1 MQERHSELFEVLRIP
16 LTALGM
22 ALVGAGALLL
32 CYVGYLVFQVI
43 NHPEEVRIV
52 AFLLEQV
59 RLEDKAIFGMA
70 ADQAFEV
77 NWSQSLRT
85 VMFIFIGVMVL
96 SVLASILKTL
106 IAAGVQIL
114 RLATGQPDGAVKAGP
129 QRSTSSNAIDRGD

>member
-1 MQERHSELFEVLRIP
+1 MQEQRHDFTEPLRAP
-16 LTALGM
+16 LAALGL
-22 ALVGAGALLL
+22 ALIIIGAFLLI
-32 CYVGYLVFQVI
+32 YIGYLVYQII
-43 NHPEEVRIV
+43 NHPEDVRIV

-114 RLATGQPDGAVKAGP
+114 RLATGQSEQDKKANAKSY
-129 QRSTSSNAIDRGD
+129 QSDAIDRGN